1 MKEDLRLKNAC
12 VSIDGVLLDA
22 MHALQNGA
30 LGIAIIKDAHDKVA
44 GVMTD
49 GDVRRVL
56 INTKNLQESILP
68 YIQQKVV
75 SVEASVSRT
84 EVLEIMQSRFLHQIP
99 IIDKNGYLVGIH
111 LLHEVLGA
119 YERPNWA
126 LIMAGG
132 KGTRLGEITH
142 TTPKPMLKVA
152 GRPILE
158 RIILHLT
165 SYGIRK
171 IYISVNYLYQI
182 ILDYL
187 GDGSKYGCKITYLI
201 EEKELGTGGAINLLP
216 KNMQYPLIVCNGD
229 LITQAN
235 IHEMLNFHE
244 SGNFG
249 MTVGL
254 SEYTHLIPYGCAE
267 INDNRITA
275 LHEKPTIS
283 KQINAG
289 IYVINPN
296 ITKYVPSNFF
306 PITSLIDKCL
316 SNNIDVGGW
325 KILDDWIDVGQK
337 RELKLAQKGF
347 I

>member
-12 VSIDGVLLDA
+12 VSIDGNLLDV

-30 LGIAIIKDAHDKVA
+30 LGIAVVKDSHNKVA
-44 GVMTD
+44 GVLTD

-56 INTKNLQESILP
+56 INTKNLQEPILP
-68 YIQQKVV
+68 YIQHQVV
-75 SVEASVSRT
+75 SVDSSVSRT

-99 IIDKNGYLVGIH
+99 IIDESGYLVGIH

-132 KGTRLGEITH
+132 KGTRLGEITRK
-142 TTPKPMLKVA
+142 TPKPMLKVA
-152 GRPILE
+152 GKPIIE

-171 IYISVNYLYQI
+171 IYISVNYLYQV

-201 EEKELGTGGAINLLP
+201 EENELGTGGAISLLP
-216 KNMQYPLIVCNGD
+216 RNMLDPFVVCNGD

-235 IHEMLNFHE
+235 IHEMLEFHKQ
-244 SGNFG
+244 GNYG
-249 MTVGL
+249 ITLGL
-254 SEYTHLIPYGCAE
+254 SDYTHSIPYGCVE
-267 INDNRITA
+267 LNDKKVIA
-275 LHEKPTIS
+275 LYEKPTIN
-283 KQINAG
+283 KHVNAG
-289 IYVINPN
+289 IYVVNPDVA
-296 ITKYVPSNFF
+296 KCVPNRFF
-306 PITSLIDKCL
+306 PITDLIDECFSK
-316 SNNIDVGGW
+316 NIDVGGW
-325 KILDDWIDVGQK
+325 KILEDWLDVGQK
-337 RELKLAQKGF
+337 NELKLAQKGF